1 MDASLGAE
9 AKVMGVRAPPL
20 LLSRRVWKWQV
31 VLLSAAV
38 TNGKLSVL
46 EVRST
51 EAQWKLGSKAIRSLR
66 RSFKA

>member
-1 MDASLGAE
+1 M
-9 AKVMGVRAPPL
+9 
-20 LLSRRVWKWQV
+20 

-38 TNGKLSVL
+38 KNGKLSVM

-66 RSFKA
+66 KSFKA